1 MSIHEELVPILR
13 EIEILS
19 PASFRFRGET
29 IPVAPGP
36 IPVMQGF
43 PTHPLPEMPLVRDLQ
58 GILYGRCYS
67 RRIED
72 PPPPLAQTLTPD
84 PTFLPKLMQ
93 SNRSRAGWEGGWT
106 VYQVSPNGQVWL
118 SKGDRQRSAVPGEF
132 INSSGAPGIATQP
145 GAIVNVQVARES
157 TAAQPGFYFIY
168 GETLGDVWDD
178 QSVVR
183 FYFHAPSSA
192 TPELIEALTPLLN
205 RYQVP
210 FRMKA
215 LSEPAMYGR
224 TDAVVLYVARRY
236 HDITVRIVRQL
247 PRKVAEQ
254 LLASTPLFTRPL
266 QAGIGVAEDP
276 NTGESFGMHRCRLTA
291 EGIVDA
297 WQKNDQS
304 TDGRMRAVAAR
315 FAQNGLKLDLPHLG
329 PASVDLA
336 DVPQQVEFAY
346 A

>member
-1 MSIHEELVPILR
+1 MNIHEELVPILR
-13 EIEILS
+13 AIEILS
-19 PASFRFRGET
+19 PTSFRFRGET
-29 IPVAPGP
+29 MPATSGFM
-36 IPVMQGF
+36 PVMPGF
-43 PTHPLPEMPLVRDLQ
+43 PSHPLPEMPLIRDLQ
-58 GILYGRCYS
+58 SMLYARCYS
-67 RRIED
+67 RRMEEA
-72 PPPPLAQTLTPD
+72 PPPAPEALIPD
-84 PTFLPKLMQ
+84 PTFLPKLIQ
-93 SNRSRAGWEGGWT
+93 GNRTRPGWEGGWS

-132 INSSGAPGIATQP
+132 INNGPPGIAPQP
-145 GAIVNVQVARES
+145 GAIVNVQVVRDS
-157 TAAQPGFYFIY
+157 TLAQPGFYFVY

-178 QSVVR
+178 QTLVR

-192 TPELIEALTPLLN
+192 VPELIEALTLALN

-215 LSEPAMYGR
+215 LNEPAMYGR

-236 HDITVRIVRQL
+236 HDITVRIVRQM
-247 PRKVAEQ
+247 PGNVAGQ

-266 QAGIGVAEDP
+266 QPGIGVAEDP
-276 NTGESFGMHRCRLTA
+276 NNGESFGMHRCRLMA

-304 TDGRMRAVAAR
+304 AEGRLRAIASR
-315 FAQNGLKLDLPHLG
+315 FAQNGMKLDMPYLG
-329 PASVDLA
+329 AGSVDLS
-336 DVPQQVEFAY
+336 DVPQEVEFAN